1 MNEIKQL
8 AAAIMLQAAKDYFN
22 TSENG
27 KKVIINDLCSEWML
41 FLTDGQS
48 EIISEKLLSDPE
60 GIKTR
65 IKIVRE
71 LRNEVLFNV

>member
-27 KKVIINDLCSEWML
+27 KKVIIDDLHSEWML

-48 EIISEKLLSDPE
+48 KIISEKLLSDPE

>member
-27 KKVIINDLCSEWML
+27 KKVIINDLRSEWML